1 MIINLIQKSR
11 PETHHGGSPV
21 GLRPANIPEQKPVRQ
36 LVVYFLI
43 SSSALGRFVPVL
55 KLNGTLLPAGDTLT

>member
-11 PETHHGGSPV
+11 PETHNGGSPV

-36 LVVYFLI
+36 FVYFLT